1 MRYVISYDL
10 LKPGQNYEKLWAELE
25 RFKAKRV
32 LESQWV
38 IRRSNTT
45 AKNLRDHF
53 KEFVDAND
61 RLLIVCIDDSDWA
74 GRNLRT
80 KISSV

>member
-10 LKPGQNYEKLWAELE
+10 LKPGQQYEKLWAELE
-25 RFKAKRV
+25 RLKAKRV

-38 IRRSNTT
+38 MRLSNTSA
-45 AKNLRDHF
+45 AKLRNHF
-53 KEFVDAND
+53 KKFVDEND
-61 RLLIVCIDDSDWA
+61 RLLVVGIDDSDWA
-74 GRNLRT
+74 GWNLRT